1 MVCKAL
7 FLGNIFSFYELVI
20 INLNFFIMKKRN
32 LKSLRL
38 NKKSISSF
46 TLLGGRAPNNGGGDP
61 VGPPQEPHQ
70 WFTDGPD
77 RACETFASWCSFT
90 TG

>member
-1 MVCKAL
+1 
-7 FLGNIFSFYELVI
+7 
-20 INLNFFIMKKRN
+20 MKKRN

-38 NKKSISSF
+38 NKKSISNFS
-46 TLLGGRAPNNGGGDP
+46 LLGGRAPDNGSDDP
-61 VGPPQEPHQ
+61 VAPPQEPHQ